1 MKAVVYK
8 RYGSPDVLSVQERET
23 PTPKDGEVLVRVH
36 AASVNSW
43 DWDMIR
49 GKPWIVRMWG
59 LLQPTHQ
66 IPGADIAGVVEATG
80 AGCTR
85 FKPGDE
91 VYCDLNEVG
100 WGGFAEYVS
109 VPEKCLV
116 RKPAFITFEEAS
128 AIPQA
133 GLMAL
138 QAVRDVGELHTG
150 QSLLIIGAGGGVGTF
165 AIQLARA
172 VGGIVTAVDANS
184 KLEML
189 TSLGANEVV
198 DYRKTDI
205 TTTGKKFD
213 LIIDV
218 VARYPLR
225 TYKRMLNPGGKFLM
239 IGGTMNAIF
248 QTMAFG
254 KLISDKERHV
264 GLLTYRTNKGLDD
277 FETLLKEGKVRPV
290 IDRVFPMAQVREA
303 FRYYASAAFKG
314 KVIIS
319 MR

>member
-59 LLQPTHQ
+59 LLKPSHQ

-80 AGCTR
+80 PACTR

-91 VYCDLNEVG
+91 VYGDLNEVG

-109 VPEKCLV
+109 VPEKWLV
-116 RKPAFITFEEAS
+116 AKPPTIIFEEAA

-138 QAVRDVGELHTG
+138 QAVRNKGDLTAG
-150 QSLLIIGAGGGVGTF
+150 QSMLMIGAGGGVGTF

-172 VGGIVTAVDANS
+172 AGGIVTAVDAES
-184 KLEML
+184 KLDML
-189 TSLGANEVV
+189 SALGANEV
-198 DYRKTDI
+198 I
-205 TTTGKKFD
+205 
-213 LIIDV
+213 
-218 VARYPLR
+218 
-225 TYKRMLNPGGKFLM
+225 
-239 IGGTMNAIF
+239 
-248 QTMAFG
+248 
-254 KLISDKERHV
+254 
-264 GLLTYRTNKGLDD
+264 
-277 FETLLKEGKVRPV
+277 
-290 IDRVFPMAQVREA
+290 
-303 FRYYASAAFKG
+303 
-314 KVIIS
+314 
-319 MR
+319 

>member
-8 RYGSPDVLSVQERET
+8 HYGTSDVLSVQERET
-23 PTPKDGEVLVRVH
+23 PVPKDGEVLIRVH
-36 AASVNSW
+36 AASINSW

-66 IPGADIAGVVEATG
+66 IPGADIAGVVVATG
-80 AGCTR
+80 SGCTR
-85 FKPGDE
+85 FKSGDE
-91 VYCDLNEVG
+91 VYGDLNEVG

-109 VPEKCLV
+109 VPEKWLV
-116 RKPAFITFEEAS
+116 PKPAFITFEEAA

-138 QAVRDVGELHTG
+138 QAVRDKGELRAG
-150 QSLLIIGAGGGVGTF
+150 QHMLIIGAGGGVGTF

-172 VGGIVTAVDANS
+172 VGGIVTAVDAES
-184 KLEML
+184 KLDML
-189 TSLGANEVV
+189 TSLGADDVV
-198 DYRKTDI
+198 DYRRTDI

-213 LIIDV
+213 LIVDV
-218 VARYPLR
+218 VARHPPG
-225 TYKRMLNPGGKFLM
+225 TYKRMLNRGGKFLM
-239 IGGTMNAIF
+239 IGGTMRAIF

-264 GLLTYRTNKGLDD
+264 GMLTYRTNKGLDD
-277 FETLLKEGKVRPV
+277 FETLLKDGKVRV
-290 IDRVFPMAQVREA
+290 VVDRVFPMAEIREA
-303 FRYYASAAFKG
+303 FRYYATAAFRG
-314 KVIIS
+314 KVVIS